1 MSSPTNLHL
10 YILAAPL
17 VAAFVLN
24 LLGRLSRRWVMP
36 LTLGPLVFSTAGSLM
51 LLARVLK
58 EGGFSYTVG
67 NWTPPYGIELLVDP
81 LSAMMLVLISGIAL
95 TATFSALPWVE
106 REHPGSEHLFFT
118 LYLIL
123 IAGLMGLVLTADAFN
138 LYVLLEITSITT
150 YGLIAMGKGRAP
162 LASFNYIIMGSI
174 GACFYLL
181 GIGYLYILTGS
192 LNMADMAAIIKT
204 LPQGPALAT
213 AFAFAIVGLW
223 VKMAFFPLHGWLPNA
238 YSLAPTAA
246 GLLFAPLMT
255 KVTIYLMIRVI
266 LNVFTPEYVFYSH
279 PLVQSGVVWAAA
291 IAIVCASSLAL
302 GQRDLR
308 RMLTYILIAEVG
320 YMVGGFWLA
329 NSQGMTG
336 AILHIFNDAVMTLC
350 LFLAAAAI
358 ASRTGSLSFD
368 NLKGLYRTMPVTM
381 AAFTVGAFSIIGVP
395 PTCGFFSKWYL
406 LQGAVQA
413 GQWGF
418 LAALLFSSLVN
429 AIMFFRIIELAYF
442 TDDGEAHHG
451 GHHHGDDHHAPVA
464 EAPLPMLAPL
474 VVTAAA
480 LLVIGLGTG
489 PIVSAI
495 RLTLPKFL

>member
-1 MSSPTNLHL
+1 MSTHTNLHL
-10 YILAAPL
+10 YVLAAPL
-17 VAAFVLN
+17 VSAFVLN
-24 LLGRLSRRWVMP
+24 MLGRISRAWVAP
-36 LTLGPLVFSTAGSLM
+36 LTLGPLLFSTVGSVLI
-51 LLARVLK
+51 LVRVLRD
-58 EGGFSYTVG
+58 GAFSYTVG
-67 NWTPPYGIELLVDP
+67 NWTPPFGIELLVDP
-81 LSAMMLVLISGIAL
+81 LSAMMLVLISGVAL
-95 TATFSALPWVE
+95 TATVSALPWVE
-106 REHPGSEHLFFT
+106 REHAGSEHLFFT

-181 GIGYLYILTGS
+181 GVGYLYILTGS
-192 LNMADMAAIIKT
+192 LNMADIAGIVST

-213 AFAFAIVGLW
+213 AFAFVIVGLW
-223 VKMAFFPLHGWLPNA
+223 IKMAFFPLHGWLPNA
-238 YSLAPTAA
+238 YSLAPTGA
-246 GLLFAPLMT
+246 GLLLAPLMT

-266 LNVFTPEYVFYSH
+266 LNVFTPGYVFYTH

-302 GQRDLR
+302 AQRDLR
-308 RMLTYILIAEVG
+308 RMLTYIIIAEVG

-329 NSQGMTG
+329 NTQGMTG

-368 NLKGLYRTMPVTM
+368 NLKGLYRTMPITM
-381 AAFTVGAFSIIGVP
+381 AAFTLAAFSIIGVP

-418 LAALLFSSLVN
+418 LAALLFSSLIN
-429 AIMFFRIIELAYF
+429 AILFFRIIELAYF
-442 TDDGEAHHG
+442 NNGGTH
-451 GHHHGDDHHAPVA
+451 GHHDDHAEHHAEVK
-464 EAPLPMLAPL
+464 EAPLAMLAPL
-474 VVTAAA
+474 VFSAVA
-480 LLVIGLGTG
+480 LLVIGLSTG
-489 PIVSAI
+489 PIVDVI
-495 RLTLPKFL
+495 KTVLP

>member
-1 MSSPTNLHL
+1 MSTPTNLHL

-17 VAAFVLN
+17 LAAFALN
-24 LLGRLSRRWVMP
+24 LLGRLSRAWVMP
-36 LTLGPLVFSTAGSLM
+36 LTLGPLLFSTIGSIM
-51 LLARVLK
+51 LLMRVLS
-58 EGGFSYTVG
+58 EGRFSYTVG
-67 NWTPPYGIELLVDP
+67 NWKPPFGIELLVDP
-81 LSAMMLVLISGIAL
+81 LSAMMLVLISGVAL
-95 TATFSALPWVE
+95 TATVSALPWVE

-138 LYVLLEITSITT
+138 LYVLLEITSITS

-181 GIGYLYILTGS
+181 GVGYLYILTGS
-192 LNMADMAAIIKT
+192 LNMADIAVIVKT
-204 LPQGPALAT
+204 LPQGAALAT

-223 VKMAFFPLHGWLPNA
+223 VKMALFPLHGWLPNA
-238 YSLAPTAA
+238 YSLAPTGA

-266 LNVFTPEYVFYSH
+266 LNIFTPEYVFFSH
-279 PLVQSGVVWAAA
+279 PLVQSGVVWASALG
-291 IAIVCASSLAL
+291 IICASSLAL
-302 GQRDLR
+302 AQRDLR
-308 RMLTYILIAEVG
+308 RMFTYIIIAEVG

-329 NSQGMTG
+329 NGQGMTG

-368 NLKGLYRTMPVTM
+368 NLRGLYKTMPVTM
-381 AAFTVGAFSIIGVP
+381 AAFTLGALSIIGVP

-406 LQGAVQA
+406 LLGAVQA
-413 GQWGF
+413 AQWGF
-418 LAALLFSSLVN
+418 VVALLFSSLVN
-429 AIMFFRIIELAYF
+429 AIMFFRIFELAYF
-442 TDDGEAHHG
+442 SDDHSD
-451 GHHHGDDHHAPVA
+451 HHHAADHSHHSVVQ

-474 VVTAAA
+474 VLSATA
-480 LLVIGLGTG
+480 LLVIGLSTG
-489 PIVSAI
+489 PIVQVI
-495 RLTLPKFL
+495 RQMLPQFF